1 MPMDSGLK
9 QRLVGAAVLVAVG
22 VIFMP
27 MLIKE
32 PPPDSTV
39 SALSFK
45 MPDAPD
51 EESGSVTVPL
61 SVDLPGGEPLAE
73 TQMQSQS
80 PPSAGR
86 SDPQVVAEPPA
97 EAELTLPPAAANGKY
112 VVHFASFPNQD
123 AADLTLHHLQAH
135 GLSSVFTESANVNG
149 RPAVR
154 VRIGPYATQAE
165 AEIVRVKA
173 AQVRTDVQP
182 RVFML
187 IDDGVAERAAA
198 ALEQSSPTRP
208 AAGEVGFVV
217 QLGAFSSTARARDLQ
232 ERVRTAGIVAFT
244 DTVNTAR
251 GRLTRVNAGPVTSR
265 REAEQLK
272 ARLKSTL
279 AIDGVVR
286 SHP

>member
-1 MPMDSGLK
+1 MDSGLK

-32 PPPDSTV
+32 SPPDS
-39 SALSFK
+39 SGAELSFK
-45 MPDAPD
+45 MPEAPV
-51 EESGSVTVPL
+51 EESGSVTMPL
-61 SVDLPGGEPLAE
+61 HVDIPGREPLAE
-73 TQMQSQS
+73 TQMQSQVL
-80 PPSAGR
+80 PSTTR
-86 SDPQVVAEPPA
+86 SDPQAVTEPPA
-97 EAELTLPPAAANGKY
+97 DTELALPPAAANGKY
-112 VVHFASFPNQD
+112 VVHFASFPGQD
-123 AADLTLHHLQAH
+123 AADLTLHQLQAH
-135 GLSSVFTESANVNG
+135 GLSSVFTENVNVNG
-149 RPAVR
+149 HPAVR

-198 ALEQSSPTRP
+198 ALEQASPTRP
-208 AAGEVGFVV
+208 VAGVGFVV
-217 QLGAFSSTARARDLQ
+217 QLGAFSSTARAHDLL
-232 ERVRTAGIVAFT
+232 ERVRNAGIVAFT
-244 DTVNTAR
+244 DTVNTSR

-265 REAEQLK
+265 GEAEQLK
-272 ARLKSTL
+272 ARVKSTL
-279 AIDGVVR
+279 DIDAVVR